1 MDPITRIDSWEK
13 SMRSQF
19 PKRQAGMG
27 VGGWLMLLMIIG
39 TVMTLASQIVPVYAD
54 HNTMESILDG
64 MATENGLGQK
74 GDEDLRK
81 IIKSRF
87 KLNNIRDFDIKE
99 NLVINRTSNGVE
111 IVLAY
116 EVRMPL
122 VKNMDMIATFHKAI
136 ELRN

>member
-1 MDPITRIDSWEK
+1 MKPH
-13 SMRSQF
+13 F

-27 VGGWLMLLMIIG
+27 VGGWLMVLLIIG
-39 TVMTLASQIVPVYAD
+39 AVASVASQVVPVYMD
-54 HNTMESILDG
+54 HSTMSSILDG
-64 MATENGLGQK
+64 MAAENGMGLNR
-74 GDEDLRK
+74 DDAIEK

-87 KLNNIRDFDIKE
+87 KMNNIRDFPIKE

-111 IVLAY
+111 IVMDY

-122 VKNMDMIATFHKAI
+122 VKNMDLIASFDKTV